1 MAVQQFAVAEV
12 CTCVFACL
20 QRKEKEESAEE
31 GSGCKHE
38 GGITC
43 REGRDRGGGT
53 GSVLGCFFFFME
65 GNEAERL
72 GRHF

>member
-1 MAVQQFAVAEV
+1 MAVQQFSVAEV

-20 QRKEKEESAEE
+20 KRKEKEESDEE

-43 REGRDRGGGT
+43 REGRDQGGNGV
-53 GSVLGCFFFFME
+53 GAGVFFFKE